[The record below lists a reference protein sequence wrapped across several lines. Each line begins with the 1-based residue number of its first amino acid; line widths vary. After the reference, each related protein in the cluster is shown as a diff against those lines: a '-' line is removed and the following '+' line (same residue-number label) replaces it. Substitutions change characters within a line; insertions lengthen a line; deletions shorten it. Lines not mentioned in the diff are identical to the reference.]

1 MPDIPQILAENEE
14 AFSKVVWLTFNA
26 SDNFHKEVAANTLFC
41 CSNQPKVAG
50 KIIENQCHHFV
61 LKKAQ
66 WITFVTPGV
75 AYFLSLFL
83 ANIQT
88 LPEENLLPYDEIQQ
102 INQVLEAFLHVVTPS
117 EIGRFEVENEAV
129 WISLIPFLR
138 LALAG
143 PNGPVGTEN
152 ERLQTRPQVSVD
164 PRSEIGTQPGELGEK
179 SCDAEISNN
188 RGISPYNF
196 SPVEKIGLFC
206 LCHLANVPENRE
218 LFKKEKLEDYLIC
231 VCWFAQRCPEVVDL
245 TPKLDGFER
254 LEPPRLESI
263 AKAYLSKC
271 FGEKIM

>member
-1 MPDIPQILAENEE
+1 
-14 AFSKVVWLTFNA
+14 
-26 SDNFHKEVAANTLFC
+26 
-41 CSNQPKVAG
+41 
-50 KIIENQCHHFV
+50 
-61 LKKAQ
+61 
-66 WITFVTPGV
+66 
-75 AYFLSLFL
+75 L

-102 INQVLEAFLHVVTPS
+102 INQVLEAFLHVVTPFK
-117 EIGRFEVENEAV
+117 IGRYEVENGTV

-143 PNGPVGTEN
+143 PSGPVGTEN
-152 ERLQTRPQVSVD
+152 GGLQTRPQVSVD
-164 PRSEIGTQPGELGEK
+164 PRSEIKSPSDEK

-188 RGISPYNF
+188 RGIGPYNF
-196 SPVEKIGLFC
+196 SPAEKIGLFC
-206 LCHLANVPENRE
+206 LCHLANVPEHRE

-231 VCWFAQRCPEVVDL
+231 VCWFAQRCPEVADL